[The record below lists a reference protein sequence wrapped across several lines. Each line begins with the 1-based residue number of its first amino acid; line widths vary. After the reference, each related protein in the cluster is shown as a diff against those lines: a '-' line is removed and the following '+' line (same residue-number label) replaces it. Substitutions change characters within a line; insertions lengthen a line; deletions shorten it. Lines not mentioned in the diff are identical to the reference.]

1 MAAAFVDDGSVDDGF
16 VISDGAAPA
25 AGPVRDPEPT
35 VGLEFEPEGAA
46 ARKSTAASWPGPDP
60 GPLAELEARS
70 DPGMQAEPAGAAA
83 VFGDRIEAAR
93 TYAALLA
100 GAGVER
106 GLIGPREASRLW
118 TRHILNCA
126 AMAEL
131 VPDGARVVDIGS
143 GAGLPGIPLALARPD
158 LRMDLVESLQ
168 RRATF
173 LQEAVD
179 GLGLAD
185 RCRVIRARAEEA
197 EPQVGGADVV
207 TARAVAPL
215 ARLCAWAAPLLRP
228 EGILLA
234 LKGETASDEVRR
246 DRAAVRRS
254 GIADLDVVRVGAEV
268 PGGPVTV
275 VTGRRAVGRAGG
287 AESKAP
293 RASGRRAARGRGVR

>member
-1 MAAAFVDDGSVDDGF
+1 MAAAFVDDGFVDDGSADDSL
-16 VISDGAAPA
+16 VIGDGAAPA
-25 AGPVRDPEPT
+25 AGPARDPDPT
-35 VGLEFEPEGAA
+35 ADPGPAA
-46 ARKSTAASWPGPDP
+46 AREPTAASWPGPDR
-60 GPLAELEARS
+60 GPLAGLEARS
-70 DPGMQAEPAGAAA
+70 DPGMEAEPAGAAA
-83 VFGDRIEAAR
+83 VFGDRIKAAR
-93 TYAALLA
+93 SYAALLA

-106 GLIGPREASRLW
+106 GLIGPREAVRLW

-126 AMAEL
+126 AMANL

-158 LRMDLVESLQ
+158 LRMELVESLQ

-185 RCRVIRARAEEA
+185 RCRVVRARAEEA
-197 EPQVGGADVV
+197 ESQVGGADVV

-254 GIADLDVVRVGAEV
+254 GIADLDVVSAGATV

-275 VTGRRAVGRAGG
+275 VTGRRAAAGRGGSGKMVG
-287 AESKAP
+287 
-293 RASGRRAARGRGVR
+293 ARGPDQARRRRTR

>member
-1 MAAAFVDDGSVDDGF
+1 MAAGFEDDGVVIGDDF
-16 VISDGAAPA
+16 QDDTAPA
-25 AGPVRDPEPT
+25 SAPARDPEQAP
-35 VGLEFEPEGAA
+35 GLEPGSEGAA
-46 ARKSTAASWPGPDP
+46 AREPTAASWPGPDQ

-70 DPGMQAEPAGAAA
+70 DPGVVAEPAGAAE
-83 VFGDRIEAAR
+83 VFGDRIGAAR
-93 TYAALLA
+93 TYALLVA
-100 GAGVER
+100 SAGVER

-131 VPDGARVVDIGS
+131 IPEGARVVDIGS

-158 LRMDLVESLQ
+158 LHVDLVESLK
-168 RRATF
+168 RRTTF
-173 LQEAVD
+173 LQEAVG

-197 EPQVGGADVV
+197 GPQVGGADVV

-215 ARLCAWAAPLLRP
+215 GRLCEWAAPLLRP
-228 EGILLA
+228 GGLLLA
-234 LKGETASDEVRR
+234 LKGETAGDEVRR

-254 GIADLDVVRVGAEV
+254 GITDLDVVRVGAEV

-275 VTGRRAVGRAGG
+275 VKGRRVVGRVGG

-293 RASGRRAARGRGVR
+293 RASGRRGTRGRGVR